1 MRRLN
6 SPFSVLIL
14 LLTGISGAAQS
25 PSHGLRVP
33 AGFEVTEFA
42 DSKLAND
49 IFSMTVDPKGRIVVS
64 GRGYIRILVDD
75 DGDGRADRAIEL
87 ASAPKE
93 GAQGLLWEGN
103 HLYFMG
109 DGGLRRFHV
118 APDGDRADGPSELIR
133 AMHTGGEHHAHD
145 IKRGPDGWL
154 YVMCGNTTGIDKS
167 YASSS
172 TSPIQ
177 DPVAGCVLRFSPDL
191 KQSEIVADGFRNAY
205 RMDFNPDGELFTFD
219 SDNERCVSLPWY
231 EPTRFYHVVP
241 GGHHGWR
248 APQRSQF
255 WRLPPYF
262 IDVSPPVATLGRGSP
277 TGVACYRH
285 AQFPREY
292 CGGFF
297 LADWTFGKIH
307 YVPLEKAGSSYTGKP
322 RVFLESVGDNG
333 FAPTDLLVHPQTGD
347 LYVCI
352 GGRGTRGAVYRMR
365 HSEGAKSANRTDA
378 VALLPRPSSLD
389 WQPSQ
394 TKALLEAAASN
405 SLHERLRALQRLW
418 RHRQGL
424 TLEQKLQAIRA
435 NWDTSDRFLR
445 QATAALI
452 AALSFDERKK
462 LASSRDGYK
471 GVAYYLGVVRDQP
484 EEVLRDWDFGPRG
497 EFDIDARLLADLR
510 LLQMALGELTEARAM
525 GTVWEGYSLRG
536 SARRKEAQKL
546 VDRARALVGM
556 LAPSSEA
563 VHFEWTRVC
572 ALLEIAD
579 TSLQRTIIGRFAI
592 NADPVEDIHYLIVL
606 ARLGGERNLFVTE
619 ATATA
624 LLNLDRKITERHLN
638 RDTNWPLRIAELHAE
653 LARKDP
659 KLNAALLARPD
670 FGRPD
675 QALFTRCPG
684 IDRPK
689 AAEIFLA
696 RAQKDAEYP
705 WNADL
710 VALMGS
716 LPAKRSFP
724 VLRKVWEMAG
734 LEEAIL
740 PVLAREPTEED
751 RQKFRGGLGSPQL
764 ATVRLCLDALEKLP
778 KSDDPQ
784 ELLATI
790 RALRSLPD
798 GKEAEPLRQH
808 LGKFL
813 QQWTG
818 EATLKNDK
826 SAWSEWFVKR
836 YPALADKLGGADG
849 VDVAAWGR
857 RLAKFDWAQGDVE
870 RGQRV
875 FVKAQCASCHSGGQ
889 ALGPDLRGAAN
900 RFSRDDLLTAIIQP
914 SKDISPRY
922 RTTLLSTDN
931 GKVYQGLIIY
941 EAVDGVIL
949 QTGAATTVR
958 VDGKQIA
965 SRRMTDTSLMPA
977 GLLDKLSDTEI
988 ADLLAYLKAL
998 K

>member
-1 MRRLN
+1 
-6 SPFSVLIL
+6 LIL

-25 PSHGLRVP
+25 PSLGLRVP

-49 IFSMTVDPKGRIVVS
+49 IFSMTVDPKGRIVVAA
-64 GRGYIRILVDD
+64 RGYIRILVDD
-75 DGDGRADRAIEL
+75 DGDGRADRAIEF
-87 ASAPKE
+87 ANTPKE

-103 HLYFMG
+103 HLYVTG
-109 DGGLRRFHV
+109 DGGLRRFRV
-118 APDGDRADGPSELIR
+118 AADGDHADGPSELIR

-167 YASSS
+167 YARSSK
-172 TSPIQ
+172 SPIQ
-177 DPVAGCVLRFSPDL
+177 NPIAGCVLRFAPDL
-191 KQSEIVADGFRNAY
+191 EGCEIVADGFRNAY

-248 APQRSQF
+248 APQLSQF

-277 TGVACYRH
+277 TGVVCYRH
-285 AQFPREY
+285 AQFPREFR
-292 CGGFF
+292 GGFF

-307 YVPLEKAGSSYTGKP
+307 FVPLEKAGSSYTGKP

-352 GGRGTRGAVYRMR
+352 GGRGTRGAVYRIR
-365 HSEGAKSANRTDA
+365 FPKGLSNLDLAQSKTLQPKPRSLEWRADETEKLLKSSGDKSA
-378 VALLPRPSSLD
+378 
-389 WQPSQ
+389 SQ
-394 TKALLEAAASN
+394 
-405 SLHERLRALQRLW
+405 RLQALQLIR
-418 RHRQGL
+418 RFREHF
-424 TLEQKLQAIRA
+424 TLDQRIESIRSNWETNDRYLQ
-435 NWDTSDRFLR
+435 
-445 QATAALI
+445 QATARLI
-452 AALSFDERKK
+452 AMLDPEGREKLGEPKTNTWSNVTFCLGIIGDRKDK
-462 LASSRDGYK
+462 VWHRCAAGLHENVHGTEMRLA
-471 GVAYYLGVVRDQP
+471 
-484 EEVLRDWDFGPRG
+484 E
-497 EFDIDARLLADLR
+497 ARLIQL
-510 LLQMALGELTEARAM
+510 ALGDMWATLR
-525 GTVWEGYSLRG
+525 GTVWEGYSMGHDVLVASDYNEFATSNQILDRERSRILAFIG
-536 SARRKEAQKL
+536 SDAPGVLAGVAAKL
-546 VDRARALVGM
+546 IPG
-556 LAPSSEA
+556 S
-563 VHFEWTRVC
+563 
-572 ALLEIAD
+572 
-579 TSLQRTIIGRFAI
+579 
-592 NADPVEDIHYLIVL
+592 DPVEDIHYLIVL
-606 ARLGGERNLFVTE
+606 ARLQGERTAAVTA
-619 ATATA
+619 ATTAA
-624 LLNLDRKITERHLN
+624 LLSLDRKITDRHLN

-659 KLNAALLARPD
+659 KLNAALLAHPD

-675 QALFTRCPG
+675 HALFARCPG
-684 IDRPK
+684 FDRAK
-689 AAEIFLA
+689 AAEIFLS
-696 RAQKDAEYP
+696 RAKKDAEYP
-705 WNADL
+705 WTADL
-710 VALMGS
+710 VGLMGR
-716 LPAKRSFP
+716 LPAERSFP
-724 VLRKVWEMAG
+724 VLRNVWETAG

-740 PVLAREPTEED
+740 PVLARQPMEAD
-751 RQKFRGGLGSPQL
+751 RQRFRTGLGSPQL
-764 ATVRLCLDALEKLP
+764 ATIRLCLDALEKLP

-784 ELLATI
+784 ELLAAI

-798 GKEAEPLRQH
+798 GKEAEPLRQR

-813 QQWTG
+813 QKWAG
-818 EATLKNDK
+818 EATARNDK

-836 YPALADKLGGADG
+836 YPALADRLGGADG

-857 RLAKFDWAQGDVE
+857 RLGKLDWAQGDAE

-889 ALGPDLRGAAN
+889 ALGPDLRGVAN

-965 SRRMTDTSLMPA
+965 SRRTTDTSLMPA
-977 GLLDKLSDTEI
+977 GLLDKLSDAEI
-988 ADLLAYLKAL
+988 VDLLAYLKNL

>member
-1 MRRLN
+1 
-6 SPFSVLIL
+6 LIL
-14 LLTGISGAAQS
+14 LLAGIPGAAQS
-25 PSHGLRVP
+25 PSNGLRVP

-49 IFSMTVDPKGRIVVS
+49 IFSMTVDPKGRVVVA

-75 DGDGRADRAIEL
+75 DGDGRADRAIEF
-87 ASAPKE
+87 ADTPKE

-109 DGGLRRFHV
+109 DGGLRRFRV
-118 APDGDRADGPSELIR
+118 AANGDHAEGPSELIR

-167 YASSS
+167 YATCS

-177 DPVAGCVLRFSPDL
+177 NPVAGCVLRFSPDL

-231 EPTRFYHVVP
+231 EPTRLYHVVP

-248 APQRSQF
+248 APQLSQF

-277 TGVACYRH
+277 TGVVCYRH

-292 CGGFF
+292 RGGFF

-333 FAPTDLLVHPQTGD
+333 FAPTDLIVHPQTGD

-352 GGRGTRGAVYRMR
+352 GGRGTRGAVYRIR
-365 HSEGAKSANRTDA
+365 YAKGSANLD
-378 VALLPRPSSLD
+378 VAEVKALQPKPRSLD
-389 WQPSQ
+389 WR
-394 TKALLEAAASN
+394 ADDAEGLLKSATEAAPGK
-405 SLHERLRALQRLW
+405 RLRALQLV
-418 RHRQGL
+418 
-424 TLEQKLQAIRA
+424 
-435 NWDTSDRFLR
+435 DRFRGHFTSEQRVQVIRRNWNTDDRYLL
-445 QATAALI
+445 QATARLI
-452 AALSFDERKK
+452 ASLSNEDRKK
-462 LASSRDGYK
+462 LGEPKTGTWSDVTFCLGILGGDNWDDVWFRLVDG
-471 GVAYYLGVVRDQP
+471 LGEGNRQL
-484 EEVLRDWDFGPRG
+484 EMHLAE
-497 EFDIDARLLADLR
+497 ARLIELVLDDMTSPRLR
-510 LLQMALGELTEARAM
+510 
-525 GTVWEGYSLRG
+525 GTVWEGYSIAG
-536 SARRKEAQKL
+536 NVAP
-546 VDRARALVGM
+546 VPDRLKTFTTANENLNRERSRIAAM
-556 LAPSSEA
+556 IESEA
-563 VHFEWTRVC
+563 PNLPAMVARK
-572 ALLEIAD
+572 L
-579 TSLQRTIIGRFAI
+579 TSQS
-592 NADPVEDIHYLIVL
+592 DPVEDIHYLIVL
-606 ARLGGERNLFVTE
+606 ARLRGVRSAAVTA
-619 ATATA
+619 ATTTA

-638 RDTNWPLRIAELHAE
+638 RDTNWPLRVAELHAE

-659 KLNAALLARPD
+659 KLNAAILAHPD

-675 QALFTRCPG
+675 HALFTRCPG
-684 IDRPK
+684 FERQK
-689 AAEIFLA
+689 AAEIFLG

-705 WNADL
+705 WTADL
-710 VALMGS
+710 VGLMGS
-716 LPAKRSFP
+716 LPAERSFP
-724 VLRKVWEMAG
+724 VLRKVWETAG

-740 PVLAREPTEED
+740 QVLARKPMEED

-784 ELLATI
+784 ELLAAI

-798 GKEAEPLRQH
+798 GKEVEPLRQR
-808 LGKFL
+808 LGRFL
-813 QQWTG
+813 QQRTG
-818 EATLKNDK
+818 EEKARDDK
-826 SAWSEWFVKR
+826 SAWSEWFVKQ

-849 VDVAAWGR
+849 VDVAAWNR
-857 RLAKFDWAQGDVE
+857 RLGKLDWVQGDAE

-889 ALGPDLRGAAN
+889 ALGPDLRGVAN

-931 GKVYQGLIIY
+931 GKIYQGLIIY

-958 VDGKQIA
+958 VDGKQIT
-965 SRRMTDTSLMPA
+965 SRRTTDTSLMPA
-977 GLLDKLSDTEI
+977 GLLDKLSDREI
-988 ADLLAYLKAL
+988 SDLLAYLKEL
-998 K
+998 R